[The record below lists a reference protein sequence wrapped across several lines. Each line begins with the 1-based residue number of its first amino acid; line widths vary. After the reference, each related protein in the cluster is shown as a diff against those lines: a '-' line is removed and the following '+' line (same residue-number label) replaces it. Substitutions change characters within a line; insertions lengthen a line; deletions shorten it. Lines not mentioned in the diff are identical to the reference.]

1 MKNLISVITERG
13 SGIYFTSKTESLK
26 DVENKFNVPSRLV
39 AIENGLTSLNVEKRA
54 LYLKSYSKTY
64 VIKPTD
70 TIKNL
75 QEKFSVS
82 IETIYKINKT
92 NYLYPG
98 QMIIL
103 EDE

>member
-1 MKNLISVITERG
+1 MQKLISVIAELKC
-13 SGIYFTSKTESLK
+13 GIYFTDKTETLY
-26 DVENKFNVPSRLV
+26 DVENKFNVPSRLI

-54 LYLKSYSKTY
+54 LFVKNYLKTY

-75 QEKFSVS
+75 QEKFGVS
-82 IETIYKINKT
+82 IENLYKINKV

-98 QMIIL
+98 QKIIL
-103 EDE
+103 SDE